1 MKERLICLLIGYALG
16 CIQTAWLISKYHYRK
31 DIRNYGSGNAGTTNM
46 TRVFGIKS
54 GVVTLVLDMLKGIL
68 AVCIAGWIYG
78 FGFAFTHLRMWA
90 GIGAILG
97 HNYPFYL
104 KFKGGK
110 GIATSIG
117 IWLAI
122 DIRVFIIGFIVSVPL
137 LIATKYVSLASMTAM
152 TAAFIASCFFYAGQ
166 PHGVEVILLAAFI
179 MLSALIRHHANIK
192 RLIQG
197 NENKFTFKKKENKEK
212 EE

>member
-16 CIQTAWLISKYHYRK
+16 CIQTAWMISVFHYRK
-31 DIRNYGSGNAGTTNM
+31 DIRKYGSGNAGTTNM
-46 TRVFGIKS
+46 ARVFGANA

-78 FGFAFTHLRMWA
+78 FSFEFTHLRMWA

-122 DIRVFIIGFIVSVPL
+122 DLRVFFFGFITSIPL

-152 TAAFIASCFFYAGQ
+152 TVAFIASCFFYAGK
-166 PHGVEVILLAAFI
+166 PHGTEVILLAAFI
-179 MLSALIRHHANIK
+179 MVSALIRHHANID
-192 RLIQG
+192 RLIHVK
-197 NENKFTFKKKENKEK
+197 ENKFSFKKKEK